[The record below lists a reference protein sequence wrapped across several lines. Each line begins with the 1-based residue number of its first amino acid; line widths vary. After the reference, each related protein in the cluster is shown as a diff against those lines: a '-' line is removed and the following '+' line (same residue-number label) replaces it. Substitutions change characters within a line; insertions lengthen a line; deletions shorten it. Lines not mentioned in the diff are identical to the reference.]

1 VDWNGRERPLSVR
14 DFFARTAQSS
24 ARQFGSPIASAI
36 AVGSIL
42 VWAATGPYFQYSDT
56 WQLIVNSGTNIIT
69 FIMVFLIQH
78 TQNHDTAAIQM
89 KLDELIRV
97 TEAARNRLVQ
107 LEDLPT
113 SEIEEI
119 KASLGH
125 VAKHGGT
132 GKIELE
138 EAKASLREAE
148 HDIGV
153 AHDKIEAATRKTDEG
168 VS

>member
-1 VDWNGRERPLSVR
+1 LSVT
-14 DFFARTAQSS
+14 DFFARLAQST
-24 ARQFGSPIASAI
+24 ARQFGSPLASAV

-42 VWAATGPYFQYSDT
+42 LWAATGPYFHYSDT
-56 WQLIVNSGTNIIT
+56 WQLLVNSATNIIT

-78 TQNHDTAAIQM
+78 TQNRDTAAIQM

-97 TEAARNRLVQ
+97 SEAARNKLVQ

-119 KASLGH
+119 KASLVH
-125 VAKHGGT
+125 VARHGGT

-148 HDIGV
+148 HEIDV
-153 AHDKIEAATRKTDEG
+153 AQDKIEAAERKTSGQE
-168 VS
+168 VV